1 MYYKFIKYIKID
13 LKNFLNDL
21 KKFVVYYKMSDK
33 YTDLEDFLIRHKTI
47 PEKEWTHTALGLPP
61 DSYPGSYY
69 IDDKEL
75 TLFHNLYNIH
85 AFGENK
91 AIHLT
96 EKHKEFS
103 PVLIDLDLR
112 HNFSNSKK
120 RHYDE
125 SFIKKIITM
134 YFKEILKYIPNIN
147 KDYLKAFVLEK
158 DTPNFNTN
166 KSFYKDGIH
175 VVLPF
180 IVTDPRIQYL
190 IRYNILNG
198 PNTKTLFESI
208 NTINPLDDVI
218 DIAVIEKNN
227 WQMYG
232 SCKPNYDTYK
242 LSSIY
247 DYIEESNLKKIDN
260 NYSTLELL
268 KILSIRKNKDIHK
281 INNNM
286 YSDNFEPDFNKI
298 PKPQQSKKKKKIVKK
313 KSPTKKKLLENE
325 NDLKF
330 VKNIV
335 KILDNT
341 RAESYDL
348 WIRLGWCLHN
358 IDYRLLEDWNE
369 FSKRSIK
376 FVEGECDKE
385 WRDMNNDGL
394 GIGTLYLWAKEDNL
408 QQFKTLS
415 DSNLRKCM
423 LNSLSLTPNDVA
435 KVVYNLYKH
444 EFVCICSKKNQWYQF
459 KNHRWNLINDAVE
472 LRKRLSKEV
481 IEEYDRLDKYLADLI
496 TKIEDED
503 EKELK
508 RKKKETIG
516 KIIKQLKV
524 TTFKGN
530 LVKECTEY
538 FYDSKFEDKLDT
550 NLNLI
555 GFENGIYDLKEMV
568 FRNGLPED
576 YVSYT
581 TKINYEVFDDDEEE
595 IIDVKTFISQVLPK
609 KIIREY
615 ILTLMSTFLSGITSN
630 EKFHIWTGSGGNGKS
645 KLIELFEYGFG
656 DYCCKLPVTLLTQQ
670 RARAEGANPA
680 LVRTKGKRFAV
691 LQEPEKNEVIRV
703 GLMKELTGGDKII
716 ARALHKDPI
725 EFKPQFK
732 MVMTCN
738 KLIKP
743 SSNDDGVWRRMSVV
757 DFPSKFVDSPDPKN
771 KFEFKID
778 DTLNDKLQIWP
789 EAFIYLLIN
798 EYYVKFK
805 SSGIREPAEVKKNN
819 AEYKADSDIF
829 TLFIQEKI
837 EEDCSNDKGVKLD
850 DIYFV
855 YQEWFQQSYGQIKDI
870 ENKKEF
876 KKLLSKK
883 YGANIQKNAWT
894 NIKIKDADLEMTFDD
909 Y

>member
-1 MYYKFIKYIKID
+1 
-13 LKNFLNDL
+13 
-21 KKFVVYYKMSDK
+21 MSEK

-47 PEKEWTHTALGLPP
+47 PEKEWTHTALGQPP

-69 IDDKEL
+69 IEDKDL
-75 TLFHNLYNIH
+75 NLFHHLYNIYT
-85 AFGENK
+85 FDESNPV
-91 AIHLT
+91 HLT
-96 EKHKEFS
+96 EKHKEYS
-103 PVLIDLDLR
+103 PILIDLDLR
-112 HNFSNSKK
+112 HNFSDSKK

-125 SFIKKIITM
+125 TFINKILTL
-134 YFKEILKYIPNIN
+134 YFNEIIKYIPNIK
-147 KDYLKAFVLEK
+147 KDYLKAFVMEK
-158 DTPNFNTN
+158 DIPNFNTN
-166 KSFYKDGIH
+166 KPYYKDGIH
-175 VVLPF
+175 IVLPF
-180 IVTDPRIQYL
+180 IVTDPKLQYL
-190 IRYNILNG
+190 IRYNVLNNSEI
-198 PNTKTLFESI
+198 PSLFESI
-208 NTINPLDDVI
+208 NTINPLDDII
-218 DIAVIEKNN
+218 DIAVINKNN

-232 SCKPNYDTYK
+232 SCKPNHDTYK
-242 LSSIY
+242 LSNIY
-247 DYIEESNLKKIDN
+247 HFNNNELKKIDN
-260 NYSTLELL
+260 NYSNIELL
-268 KILSIRKNKDIHK
+268 KILSIRKNKEIHK

-286 YSDNFEPDFNKI
+286 YSENFETDFNKI
-298 PKPQQSKKKKKIVKK
+298 PKPQQIKKKKKFVNKNKSPKK
-313 KSPTKKKLLENE
+313 KKRLESE

-330 VKNIV
+330 IKNIV
-335 KILDNT
+335 KILDNR
-341 RAESYDL
+341 RAESYNL

-358 IDYRLLEDWNE
+358 IDYRLCEDWVE

-376 FVEGECDKE
+376 FVDGECEKE
-385 WRDMNNDGL
+385 WNNMDNDGL

-408 QQFKTLS
+408 QQFKILS
-415 DSNLRKCM
+415 DTNLRKCM
-423 LNSLSLTPNDVA
+423 LNSLSLTPNDIA

-444 EFVCICSKKNQWYQF
+444 EFVCVCSKKNVWYQF
-459 KNHRWNLINDAVE
+459 KNNRWNLINDAVE
-472 LRKRLSKEV
+472 LRKRISPGEV
-481 IEEYDRLDKYLADLI
+481 LDKYDELDKYLADEI
-496 TKIEDED
+496 SKTEDED
-503 EKELK
+503 AKELK

-516 KIIKQLKV
+516 KIIKQLKM

-530 LVKECTEY
+530 VIRECTEY
-538 FYDSKFEDKLDT
+538 FYDSKFEEKLDT

-555 GFENGIYDLKEMV
+555 GFENGIYDLNEMI

-581 TKINYEVFDDDEEE
+581 TKINYEEYEEDEEE
-595 IIDVKTFISQVLPK
+595 LIDVKRFISQVLPK

-615 ILTLMSTFLSGITSN
+615 VLTLMSTFLSGITSN

-757 DFPSKFVDSPDPKN
+757 DFPSKFVDTPDPKN

-778 DTLNDKLQIWP
+778 EKLNEKLTIWP
-789 EAFIYLLIN
+789 EAFIYLLLN
-798 EYYVKFK
+798 EYFIKFK
-805 SSGIREPAEVKKNN
+805 NNGIREPAEVKKNN
-819 AEYKADSDIF
+819 AEFKADSDIF
-829 TLFIQEKI
+829 ALFIQEKI

-855 YQEWFQQSYGQIKDI
+855 YQEWYQQSYGQIKNI
-870 ENKKEF
+870 EPKKEF

-894 NIKIKDADLEMTFDD
+894 NIKLKDAEIDMAFDD